1 MIITVINN
9 KGGTGKTTTCVNVA
23 AALAATGCKVLVV
36 DLDAQASA
44 SLSMGI
50 HFDDLSPS
58 AAGVIFGDVPI
69 SSVIRETV
77 EKNIDLITGHM
88 DLANSDI
95 ILSEV
100 SGRENMLAES
110 LSPVCDSYDYII
122 CDCPPSL
129 STISVNALVASDFFI
144 IPVTAEYLALEGL
157 ISIMDAI
164 DKVKDGIG
172 VNPKLLGIV
181 FTMVPS
187 GAFAMMTPGL
197 KFTRS
202 IMKLVRNKY
211 GLKVFK
217 TEIKR
222 NAKLSEAPSSGKS
235 VFAYAGKSSGAANY
249 TALVEEI
256 IQRIGSLSR
265 KDLQR
270 YIDDEEPETKG

>member
-1 MIITVINN
+1 
-9 KGGTGKTTTCVNVA
+9 VNVS
-23 AALAATGCKVLVV
+23 AALADRGCKVLMA

-50 HFDDLSPS
+50 RFNDLSPS
-58 AAGVIFGDVPI
+58 AADVIFGGVPI

-77 EKNIDLITGHM
+77 DKNIDLITGHM
-88 DLANSDI
+88 GLANSDL

-100 SGRENMLAES
+100 SGRENRLAES
-110 LSPVCDSYDYII
+110 IAPVRDSYDYII

-129 STISVNALVASDFFI
+129 STISVNALVAADFFI

-157 ISIMDAI
+157 ISMMDAI
-164 DKVKDGIG
+164 DRVKKGIG
-172 VNPKLLGIV
+172 VKPQLLGIV
-181 FTMVPS
+181 FTMVTP

-202 IMKLVRNKY
+202 IMNLVRSEY
-211 GLKVFK
+211 GPKVFK

-235 VFAYAGKSSGAANY
+235 VFSYAGKSSGAANY
-249 TALVEEI
+249 NALAEEI
-256 IQRIGSLSR
+256 IQRIGSLS
-265 KDLQR
+265 KKNT
-270 YIDDEEPETKG
+270 P